1 MSRLLEQS
9 PDELAQTLRSQGTGR
24 AWLVREGG
32 DGALHASH
40 PWLSELAEFLE
51 SGCRDERRHEAVFL
65 AAGPQT
71 GALFGAFLYR
81 TQRGQAQGGLRHWP
95 YASVAD
101 FLRDGLRL
109 SLGMGRK
116 NALAGLWW
124 GGGKGLIARQP
135 GATHRSPDYRRRL
148 YREYGSFVSSLRGCY
163 VTAEDAGT
171 SPSDLSWV
179 FERTRFV
186 TCIDPRL
193 GGSGNPSLATAAG
206 VVCAMEA
213 ALEALDLGTL
223 AGKRV
228 AMQGLGN
235 VGAAMAERLLER
247 GVESIVAS
255 EISQEK
261 CDKLRDR
268 FAARPLRIHR
278 VDPTDSSILREP
290 CDILAPNAMG
300 GVLGPETIP
309 GIQAR
314 LVCGAANN
322 QLVDDERDAL
332 ALAARG
338 VTVVPDFLANRL
350 GIVHCANEQYGTLQ
364 PDPFIERHL
373 DARWEHSVHAV
384 TKRVIAAAK
393 RERIPPVIAA
403 NRMADA
409 LCEEPHPLWGP
420 RTREI
425 VAALVR
431 DRWHEERA

>member
-1 MSRLLEQS
+1 VSRILDQS
-9 PDELAQTLRSQGTGR
+9 PDAFAQTLRSRGAGR
-24 AWLVREGG
+24 AWLVRERG
-32 DGALHASH
+32 DGALRASH
-40 PWLSELAEFLE
+40 LWLSELAEFLD
-51 SGCRDERRHEAVFL
+51 SGCPDERRHEAVFL
-65 AAGPQT
+65 AVGPQT

-81 TQRGQAQGGLRHWP
+81 TVRGQAQGGLRHWP
-95 YASVAD
+95 YPSVEA

-135 GATHRSPDYRRRL
+135 GAAHRSPDYRRRL

-171 SPSDLSWV
+171 SPTDLSWV

-228 AMQGLGN
+228 AMQGVGN
-235 VGAAMAERLLER
+235 VGASMVERLLQR
-247 GVESIVAS
+247 GVEEIVAS
-255 EISQEK
+255 EISEEK
-261 CDKLRDR
+261 RSKLLDR
-268 FAARPLRIHR
+268 FAGQPLRIHL
-278 VDPTDSSILREP
+278 VAPADFSILAEA

-309 GIQAR
+309 GIQAQ

-322 QLVDDERDAL
+322 QLVDDQRDAL
-332 ALAARG
+332 ALEARG
-338 VTVVPDFLANRL
+338 ITYVPDFLANRL

-364 PDPFIERHL
+364 PDPSIERHL
-373 DARWEHSVHAV
+373 DASWEHSIQAV
-384 TKRVIAAAK
+384 TKRVLAEAK
-393 RERIPPVIAA
+393 REKIPPVVAA
-403 NRMADA
+403 NRLADA
-409 LCEEPHPLWGP
+409 LCEQPHPLWGP